1 MTPTIEY
8 LEVEGGGWFAT
19 IVDSLPK
26 IQMFP
31 KGQQG
36 TLKAEHQVLQ
46 ELPGNVSCTKAAN
59 PAVAA
64 MCTLGKA
71 RREGRLKQT
80 SRRSN
85 LHTKSHCDHFAN

>member
-1 MTPTIEY
+1 MGGRLTEARALMTPTIEY

-71 RREGRLKQT
+71 RLLLFGVGQ
-80 SRRSN
+80 
-85 LHTKSHCDHFAN
+85 